1 MSEEKI
7 PISVVAKLV
16 GTGLLA
22 VGANY
27 LLTKFL
33 YPESQTFRRIKD
45 EIENEKEEYISS
57 VKSLKHR

>member
-27 LLTKFL
+27 MLAKFL

>member
-27 LLTKFL
+27 LLAKFL